1 MLSCRVGKASV
12 FPRKKQDLRHCGVPE
27 VLHYGVMFNFLRYC
41 GLDPQSHSL
50 HVIKKVAFTLA
61 EVLITLGIIGIVA
74 AMTLPAVISNYRKT
88 TVEVKL
94 KRFYSVFNSAL
105 KRSEVDNGAM
115 ENWEWPTPMYQDGNG
130 NLIKNSITDYNWFE
144 RYLKP
149 YLNNKTVAESFHL
162 WCVWYDGF
170 AVKFTDGT
178 AVSCGSPSAVFG
190 GSFACMFFPEAKMI
204 DNVRDYTSEAANLI
218 PGKDYFLFVINHN
231 IHAKNGLQPFPSD
244 SCVATKGTKY
254 LPSPGCAKKIV
265 ENNWE
270 IPDDYPIKF

>member
-1 MLSCRVGKASV
+1 MLSCRVGKALA
-12 FPRKKQDLRHCGVPE
+12 FPPKKHGTPTPNPSPLERGKTAFTLAEGASHGVISDNNRK
-27 VLHYGVMFNFLRYC
+27 
-41 GLDPQSHSL
+41 
-50 HVIKKVAFTLA
+50 IAFTLA
-61 EVLITLGIIGIVA
+61 EVLITLGIIGVVA
-74 AMTLPAVISNYRKT
+74 AMTLPSVISNYRKT

-115 ENWEWPTPMYQDGNG
+115 ENWEWPTPMIPDGNG
-130 NLIKNSITDYNWFE
+130 NLITNSITNYNWFE

-162 WCVWYDGF
+162 YCVWYDGF
-170 AVKFTDGT
+170 SVKFTDGT
-178 AVSCGSPSAVFG
+178 AVSCGSPITAGFL
-190 GSFACMFFPEAKMI
+190 GSFVCMFFPEAKMI

-231 IHAKNGLQPFPSD
+231 IYGKNGLQPFPSD
-244 SCVATKGTKY
+244 SCFATKGAKY

-270 IPDDYPIKF
+270 IPDDYPLKF